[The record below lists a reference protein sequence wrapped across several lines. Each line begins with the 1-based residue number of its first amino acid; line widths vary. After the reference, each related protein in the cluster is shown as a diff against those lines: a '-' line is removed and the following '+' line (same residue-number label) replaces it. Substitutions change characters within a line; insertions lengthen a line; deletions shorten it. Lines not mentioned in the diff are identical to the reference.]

1 MACGKGS
8 FGVAHGP
15 LAPVSRC
22 VVVARV
28 RQACTRIGMRA
39 LAPGFGGTA
48 ARTGRASV
56 ILAAGERPSALPYA
70 SVRGAGVLSVTRA
83 AVRGATDPAR
93 FERGQDYVDRVRSLR
108 FAGSPLPCRVK
119 GREPVVGKGRVL
131 GTRLRR

>member
-1 MACGKGS
+1 MGRWHPYRAVSSSHESARLVPVLAC
-8 FGVAHGP
+8 VP
-15 LAPVSRC
+15 
-22 VVVARV
+22 
-28 RQACTRIGMRA
+28 CTRLLA
-39 LAPGFGGTA
+39 LLPGPG
-48 ARTGRASV
+48 ARP
-56 ILAAGERPSALPYA
+56 AGERPPALAYA

-93 FERGQDYVDRVRSLR
+93 FERGQDYMNRVRSLR

>member
-1 MACGKGS
+1 MGRWHPYRAVSSSHESARLVPVLACVPLHQAS
-8 FGVAHGP
+8 AALLPGP
-15 LAPVSRC
+15 S
-22 VVVARV
+22 
-28 RQACTRIGMRA
+28 
-39 LAPGFGGTA
+39 
-48 ARTGRASV
+48 GRP
-56 ILAAGERPSALPYA
+56 AGERPPALAYA

>member
-1 MACGKGS
+1 MGRWHPYRAVSSSHESARLVPVLACVPLHQASAALLPGPGGRPS
-8 FGVAHGP
+8 F
-15 LAPVSRC
+15 S
-22 VVVARV
+22 
-28 RQACTRIGMRA
+28 
-39 LAPGFGGTA
+39 
-48 ARTGRASV
+48 
-56 ILAAGERPSALPYA
+56 AAGERPSALPYA